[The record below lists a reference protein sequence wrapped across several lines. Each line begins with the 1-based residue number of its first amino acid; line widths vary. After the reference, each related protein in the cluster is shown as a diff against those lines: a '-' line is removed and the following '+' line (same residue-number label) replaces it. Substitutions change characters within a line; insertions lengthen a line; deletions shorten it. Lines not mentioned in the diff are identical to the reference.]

1 MRQCSSWSTWAHS
14 SRALQSCHVILT
26 GMSPEKSPEDCWA
39 VLRAAK
45 NDFLAVL
52 GKVYPEEMP
61 LECAECCL
69 VLYYLEATVILKHLQ
84 PPGVVEHMTVQEW
97 MTRST
102 SEADHTVIVV
112 KEHKTSAQQAATF
125 ALSSEEET
133 WFDIYFT
140 QVRPQLLSSKRSR
153 TTLDDLGGDKRFFV
167 STAGRPAFNASNDLN
182 RLHQKYK
189 LDPVTYQTA
198 RRIFETATKDLTDQ
212 EKSLVAD
219 YLTHSTA
226 TADEHYRMKQS
237 RNVVLAS
244 KLLKKLAGDSS
255 ADSAEEGP
263 SCSARGAAR
272 DAALASNQQMD
283 VQAAFDQL
291 LRTHPVTLDGDI
303 PDKTARSQ
311 TSGRFQR
318 QLYDRWLKA
327 QMRMRVRHVLSHFG
341 RRQPT
346 ESRVDA
352 WIRNQGWKSNV
363 PSAASVLKDWRPVG
377 SVDTAMDSSHI
388 QELIHNQNTSNRHF
402 LLCPVCKKTQAS
414 LSVHLTRVC
423 MKRSSKEAIQE
434 VVEKA
439 KQDALEV
446 LQWGRVF
453 SYRHLRDIMDDAN
466 PMSRMI
472 QELERRHMVVPDT
485 PSPAVAAQTSSVP
498 VMAGTTVQRPESS
511 ATEQSEDAVSV
522 SNGEIFQVTREVQ
535 WPQTSRHMMQ
545 EKGLIS

>member
-1 MRQCSSWSTWAHS
+1 MEK
-14 SRALQSCHVILT
+14 QSHFTFHVILT

-112 KEHKTSAQQAATF
+112 KEHKTSAQQVATF

-133 WFDIYFT
+133 WFHIYFT
-140 QVRPQLLSSKRSR
+140 QVRPQLLSSKRSQ
-153 TTLDDLGGDKRFFV
+153 TTSDDLGGDERFFV
-167 STAGRPAFNASNDLN
+167 STAGRPVFNASNDLT

-291 LRTHPVTLDGDI
+291 LRTHPVTLDGDV
-303 PDKTARSQ
+303 PEESRERDRKKRRAERQKETDEEPALKKTASMADEAPISFTSDLYIQRLEERAHEVQQKPKQDCSVLTGYITKNYNVRQHLEAICTGMLESPWETEKAQKPMVHFEDDEQMDEVFAFLSGIVKNTAEARQLTDEISFILDVLLPEATIHALAGVHSLCEEAARQMYLRGPQYDWRLQRTPSRITQLSQ
-311 TSGRFQR
+311 TRNAHTFYGTSNAS
-318 QLYDRWLKA
+318 LYDWPK
-327 QMRMRVRHVLSHFG
+327 SSPPG
-341 RRQPT
+341 TPT
-346 ESRVDA
+346 GYIKV
-352 WIRNQGWKSNV
+352 
-363 PSAASVLKDWRPVG
+363 SAA
-377 SVDTAMDSSHI
+377 
-388 QELIHNQNTSNRHF
+388 
-402 LLCPVCKKTQAS
+402 C
-414 LSVHLTRVC
+414 
-423 MKRSSKEAIQE
+423 
-434 VVEKA
+434 
-439 KQDALEV
+439 
-446 LQWGRVF
+446 
-453 SYRHLRDIMDDAN
+453 
-466 PMSRMI
+466 
-472 QELERRHMVVPDT
+472 
-485 PSPAVAAQTSSVP
+485 
-498 VMAGTTVQRPESS
+498 TV
-511 ATEQSEDAVSV
+511 
-522 SNGEIFQVTREVQ
+522 
-535 WPQTSRHMMQ
+535 
-545 EKGLIS
+545 

>member
-1 MRQCSSWSTWAHS
+1 MEK
-14 SRALQSCHVILT
+14 QSHFTFHVILT

-244 KLLKKLAGDSS
+244 KLLKKLA
-255 ADSAEEGP
+255 
-263 SCSARGAAR
+263 
-272 DAALASNQQMD
+272 
-283 VQAAFDQL
+283 
-291 LRTHPVTLDGDI
+291 
-303 PDKTARSQ
+303 DKTARSQ

-377 SVDTAMDSSHI
+377 SVDTAVDSSHI
-388 QELIHNQNTSNRHF
+388 QELIHNQKWKG
-402 LLCPVCKKTQAS
+402 LVVMDIAGKGKGVCATRQFQAG
-414 LSVHLTRVC
+414 
-423 MKRSSKEAIQE
+423 E
-434 VVEKA
+434 VVCDYHGPVVTATEGQRIHSSTKEEESGYMFFFRNSHKSECACHPGIQPFGRLINHSHKA
-439 KQDALEV
+439 N
-446 LQWGRVF
+446 
-453 SYRHLRDIMDDAN
+453 LR
-466 PMSRMI
+466 PR
-472 QELERRHMVVPDT
+472 LY
-485 PSPAVAAQTSSVP
+485 SPAWKCP
-498 VMAGTTVQRPESS
+498 
-511 ATEQSEDAVSV
+511 SE
-522 SNGEIFQVTREVQ
+522 
-535 WPQTSRHMMQ
+535 
-545 EKGLIS
+545 

>member
-1 MRQCSSWSTWAHS
+1 
-14 SRALQSCHVILT
+14 
-26 GMSPEKSPEDCWA
+26 
-39 VLRAAK
+39 
-45 NDFLAVL
+45 
-52 GKVYPEEMP
+52 MP

-255 ADSAEEGP
+255 ADSAVEGP

-272 DAALASNQQMD
+272 DAALASNQRMD
-283 VQAAFDQL
+283 VQ
-291 LRTHPVTLDGDI
+291 
-303 PDKTARSQ
+303 
-311 TSGRFQR
+311 
-318 QLYDRWLKA
+318 
-327 QMRMRVRHVLSHFG
+327 FG
-341 RRQPT
+341 
-346 ESRVDA
+346 S
-352 WIRNQGWKSNV
+352 
-363 PSAASVLKDWRPVG
+363 
-377 SVDTAMDSSHI
+377 
-388 QELIHNQNTSNRHF
+388 
-402 LLCPVCKKTQAS
+402 
-414 LSVHLTRVC
+414 
-423 MKRSSKEAIQE
+423 
-434 VVEKA
+434 
-439 KQDALEV
+439 
-446 LQWGRVF
+446 
-453 SYRHLRDIMDDAN
+453 
-466 PMSRMI
+466 
-472 QELERRHMVVPDT
+472 
-485 PSPAVAAQTSSVP
+485 
-498 VMAGTTVQRPESS
+498 
-511 ATEQSEDAVSV
+511 
-522 SNGEIFQVTREVQ
+522 
-535 WPQTSRHMMQ
+535 
-545 EKGLIS
+545 